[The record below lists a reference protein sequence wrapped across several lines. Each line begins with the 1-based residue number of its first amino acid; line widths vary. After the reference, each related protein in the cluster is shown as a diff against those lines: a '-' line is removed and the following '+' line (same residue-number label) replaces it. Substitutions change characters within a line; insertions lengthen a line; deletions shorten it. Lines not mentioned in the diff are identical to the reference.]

1 MLTAEIIAMFF
12 MGLMSSA
19 HCIGMCGGIACALSL
34 PSSDKVFTPTRTLTS
49 PLFQQLTPLFFYN
62 LGRLLSYAIIG
73 GLLGG
78 LVATLT
84 DLSDFTYQLGILR
97 FIAALL
103 LLLVAL
109 HISQLWDGINLI
121 EKGGKRIWTIISP
134 LAFYFMPLRRNA
146 HALPLG
152 MIWGWL
158 PCGMVYSALSVA
170 ATTANSLSASLT
182 MLAFGFGT
190 LPAMLL
196 VGGMAEKIKL
206 KLNNLKIRRFFAFVL
221 FTYAIFS
228 IYIAW
233 RYI

>member
-1 MLTAEIIAMFF
+1 MLEPDIIAMFF

-19 HCIGMCGGIACALSL
+19 HCIGMCGGIASALSL
-34 PSSDKVFTPTRTLTS
+34 SSQNKAPTPVNSLLQT
-49 PLFQQLTPLFFYN
+49 LTPLFFYN
-62 LGRLLSYAIIG
+62 LGRLFSYALIG
-73 GLLGG
+73 GLLSG
-78 LVATLT
+78 LVATLA
-84 DLSDFTYQLGILR
+84 DLSHVTHQLGILR

-109 HISQLWDGINLI
+109 HIGKLWQGIGFI
-121 EKGGKRIWTIISP
+121 EKGGKHIWAVISP
-134 LAFYFMPLRRNA
+134 LAIVFMPLKRKV

-158 PCGMVYSALSVA
+158 PCGMVYSALSIA
-170 ATTANSLSASLT
+170 AVTANSLSGTLT

-196 VGGMAEKIKL
+196 VGGTAEKIKL
-206 KLNNLKIRRFFAFVL
+206 KLNNLKIRRFFAFVI

-228 IYIAW
+228 IYITW

>member
-1 MLTAEIIAMFF
+1 MLKPEIIAMFF

-19 HCIGMCGGIACALSL
+19 HCIGMCGGIASALALSDNSL
-34 PSSDKVFTPTRTLTS
+34 SPPKVSRSHLY
-49 PLFQQLTPLFFYN
+49 QQLTPLFFYN
-62 LGRLLSYAIIG
+62 LGRLFSYALIG

-78 LVATLT
+78 LVATLA
-84 DLSDFTYQLGILR
+84 DLSHFTYQLGILR

-109 HISQLWDGINLI
+109 HIGQLWQGIRVI
-121 EKGGKRIWTIISP
+121 EKGGKRIWAIIAP
-134 LAFYFMPLRRNA
+134 LAIPLMPLKRNI

-158 PCGMVYSALSVA
+158 PCGMVYSALSLA
-170 ATTANSLSASLT
+170 AITASSLSGALT

-196 VGGMAEKIKL
+196 VGGMAENIKL
-206 KLNNLKIRRFFAFVL
+206 KLNNLKIRRFFAFIL

-233 RYI
+233 GYI

>member
-1 MLTAEIIAMFF
+1 MLKPEIIAMFF

-19 HCIGMCGGIACALSL
+19 HCIGMCGGIASALSL
-34 PSSDKVFTPTRTLTS
+34 SSSAHSFTPELSSLSR
-49 PLFQQLTPLFFYN
+49 LFKKLTPLFFYN
-62 LGRLLSYAIIG
+62 LGRLFSYALIG

-84 DLSDFTYQLGILR
+84 DLSHFTHQLGVLR

-109 HISQLWDGINLI
+109 HIGQVWQGINLI
-121 EKGGKRIWTIISP
+121 EKGGKRIWGLISP
-134 LAFYFMPLRRNA
+134 LALPFMPLKRKA

-170 ATTANSLSASLT
+170 AVTANSLSAALT
-182 MLAFGFGT
+182 MLAFGLGT

-206 KLNNLKIRRFFAFVL
+206 KLNNLKIRRFFAFIL

-233 RYI
+233 SYI